1 VFHQGAPFA
10 GEKPRLFEEDRM
22 DDETLLRTAK
32 NGLMLAGHEMGPV
45 GDHWPAIHAITKGM
59 DKEFETYQRDQAVIG
74 EMEFHFADI
83 LRDMEE
89 VAATAPPEERK
100 AMHACINEIWSRY
113 YAILEPVDAKFQ
125 PKLDDMLE
133 EGSKEAIN
141 LRAATQIIKG
151 LGGRA

>member
-1 VFHQGAPFA
+1 VPRQ
-10 GEKPRLFEEDRM
+10 EKTPAFEEETM
-22 DDETLLRTAK
+22 DDESLLRTVQ

-45 GDHWPAIHAITKGM
+45 GDHWPAIHAISKGIE
-59 DKEFETYQRDQAVIG
+59 KEFDSFQRDQAVIG

-89 VAATAPPEERK
+89 AAAKAPPEDRK

-113 YAILEPVDAKFQ
+113 YAILEPVAQSCQ
-125 PKLDDMLE
+125 PKLEDLIE
-133 EGSKEAIN
+133 EESKDFIN
-141 LRAATQIIKG
+141 TRAAGQMMKW